1 MEVVVCE
8 IGSDLEEE
16 FIGKV
21 VERHGSRVVLD
32 MRICCFEDGEEDA
45 EGSHV

>member
-1 MEVVVCE
+1 MELAVRQDQRMEVMVCE

-21 VERHGSRVVLD
+21 VKRHGSRVV
-32 MRICCFEDGEEDA
+32 
-45 EGSHV
+45 